1 MIRRR
6 LIFGGV
12 FLTAGVLVLL
22 AASVYLDQ
30 RIRFVEQTTQDGRTQ
45 WYLDTELADFGAYAG
60 CARLVSI
67 TLGIKFFAGAAI
79 SATWRRH
86 LGD

>member
-30 RIRFVEQTTQDGRTQ
+30 QIRFVDETTQDGRTQ
-45 WYLDTELADFGAYAG
+45 WYLDTELADFAECAG
-60 CARLVSI
+60 CASLVSI
-67 TLGIKFFAGAAI
+67 TVAIKFFAGAAI